1 MRAITF
7 NQALLAVA
15 LLGLTLTTALGAG
28 TVAMIVGARS
38 GFADSG
44 IGPSTTAAILLQAAA
59 FAIPFIVLAAAGL
72 QRQENRS
79 NPLTFSQLLTV
90 TGLLGL
96 VVVGTQAPHVAV
108 HVAEIVWRGNSPD
121 YWPPL
126 VLQVLAFMVPIAVI
140 GAARL
145 RALRVRQG
153 EDEDDDAITFARLV
167 RCLALFGLAI
177 AVAMAPFV
185 ATTIVRVQEIEYGA
199 SLGVA
204 ANSFVA
210 LGAGVVVLVTVLAL
224 LFDRR
229 DRLAG
234 TPASPRLPMI
244 AGLLGLGVVAAA
256 YQSNTLLLVATLAV
270 ILGLFW
276 LNAVRVGG
284 EQQARSPLN
293 SGWLLGTVALA
304 GLAILAT
311 TTLGSVNRIASDLG
325 AAASIAALVLLLA
338 AYALNV
344 TLLGLATRRLRGE
357 GSEEDKGGGE
367 GKPLTLVT
375 YQEALTATGVLGLL
389 SALALGTWS
398 AFSIWS
404 AADQVEP
411 GPSVVVPVL
420 LVVVSIAIPLLLT
433 LRQAGAGFARSDE
446 RGISFTQL
454 LTLTGLLGLV
464 MVSILAPFTALQVS
478 HWVWLDENP
487 SMTGT
492 LILQLVAL
500 LTPLGVI
507 AGSRVRLY
515 RAGRSPDAFEDA
527 LSRPR
532 LLICL
537 GLLALIM
544 AVAGMPFAATLIA
557 SALSEGSSLASATQD
572 LVALGAGAS
581 TLLAVLLLL
590 RDRRN
595 REEGQRAS
603 GLLVP
608 AALLA
613 FGAIAINYVFGAA
626 WLGVPLIAFAILA
639 LCWLNS
645 TGADPSERSASTAA
659 WLRVGAPLTA
669 LVAIVFVTQV
679 FLPALA
685 FRPGASSSVTAMV
698 MLALAYTIDLWILV
712 RAMRRRRDEGQD
724 ETVAAAG
731 GEPPQTPA

>member
-1 MRAITF
+1 MGAITF

-15 LLGLTLTTALGAG
+15 LLGLTLSTALGA
-28 TVAMIVGARS
+28 TSVPQIVGARS

-59 FAIPFIVLAAAGL
+59 FAIPFVVLAAAGL

-96 VVVGTQAPHVAV
+96 VIVGTQAPHVAV

-121 YWPPL
+121 YWAPL
-126 VLQVLAFMVPIAVI
+126 VLQVVAFAIPLVVI
-140 GAARL
+140 GAGLLKSQQAR
-145 RALRVRQG
+145 RTG
-153 EDEDDDAITFARLV
+153 EADADTITFARLF
-167 RCLALFGLAI
+167 RCLALLGLAI
-177 AVAMAPFV
+177 AVAVAPVMATF
-185 ATTIVRVQEIEYGA
+185 IVRILEIEYGA
-199 SLGVA
+199 GLGAA

-224 LFDRR
+224 LFDRG
-229 DRLAG
+229 DRLTG
-234 TPASPRLPMI
+234 TPASPRLPVV

-276 LNAVRVGG
+276 LNAVRVGS

-344 TLLGLATRRLRGE
+344 TLLGLATRRLRG
-357 GSEEDKGGGE
+357 DGE
-367 GKPLTLVT
+367 GTPWGQGRSIDLVT
-375 YQEALTATGVLGLL
+375 FPQALRGTGVVGL
-389 SALALGTWS
+389 SIALALGTWS

-404 AADQVEP
+404 LADQGDP

-420 LVVVSIAIPLLLT
+420 LVVVSIAIPLVLT
-433 LRQAGAGFARSDE
+433 LPRTQPNRTGSAGHGLTFS
-446 RGISFTQL
+446 QL
-454 LTLTGLLGLV
+454 LTIAGLLGLV
-464 MVSILAPFTALQVS
+464 VVVSLAPFTALIISILVS
-478 HWVWLDENP
+478 SESGP
-487 SMTGT
+487 SYLGT
-492 LILQLVAL
+492 LILHLVAL
-500 LTPLGVI
+500 LTTLGVI
-507 AGSRVRLY
+507 AGGLIRQR
-515 RAGRSPDAFEDA
+515 GGEDSPDQDGDA
-527 LSRPR
+527 INGRR
-532 LLICL
+532 LLMAA
-537 GLLALIM
+537 GLLALILAM
-544 AVAGMPFAATLIA
+544 AGMPFAATLIA
-557 SALSEGSSLASATQD
+557 SALSEGSSLASATQH
-572 LVALGAGAS
+572 LVALGAGAT
-581 TLLAVLLLL
+581 TLLAVLVLVP
-590 RDRRN
+590 DRRN

-613 FGAIAINYVFGAA
+613 FGAIAINYVFGGS
-626 WLGVPLIAFAILA
+626 LLFVPLVAFAILT

-645 TGADPSERSASTAA
+645 TGADPTERSASTAA

-712 RAMRRRRDEGQD
+712 RALRRRQDEGQD
-724 ETVAAAG
+724 EPVAAAG

>member
-1 MRAITF
+1 M
-7 NQALLAVA
+7 
-15 LLGLTLTTALGAG
+15 
-28 TVAMIVGARS
+28 
-38 GFADSG
+38 
-44 IGPSTTAAILLQAAA
+44 
-59 FAIPFIVLAAAGL
+59 
-72 QRQENRS
+72 
-79 NPLTFSQLLTV
+79 

-96 VVVGTQAPHVAV
+96 VIVGTQAPHMAV

-121 YWPPL
+121 YWAPL
-126 VLQVLAFMVPIAVI
+126 VLQVVAFMVPIAVI

-145 RALRVRQG
+145 RGLRVRQG
-153 EDEDDDAITFARLV
+153 ADEGDDAITFARLV

-204 ANSFVA
+204 ASSFVA

-224 LFDRR
+224 LFDRG

-234 TPASPRLPMI
+234 TPASARLPMI

-256 YQSNTLLLVATLAV
+256 YQSNTLLLVATLAA

-276 LNAVRVGG
+276 LNAVRVGS

-293 SGWLLGTVALA
+293 SGWLLGTVAVA
-304 GLAILAT
+304 GLALVAT
-311 TTLGSVNRIASDLG
+311 TTLQAINRITSDLG
-325 AAASIAALVLLLA
+325 SAASIAALVLLLT

-357 GSEEDKGGGE
+357 GSGEGKGGGE
-367 GKPLTLVT
+367 GKPLTLVD
-375 YQEALTATGVLGLL
+375 YPEALTATGVLGLL
-389 SALALGTWS
+389 IALALGTWS
-398 AFSIWS
+398 AFSIWGV
-404 AADQVEP
+404 ADQEGP

-433 LRQAGAGFARSDE
+433 VPQAGAGFARSDE
-446 RGISFTQL
+446 RGVSFTQL

-478 HWVWLDENP
+478 LWVWLDENP

-500 LTPLGVI
+500 LTPLGVL

-515 RAGRSPDAFEDA
+515 RAGRSPDALEDA

-557 SALSEGSSLASATQD
+557 SALSEGSSLASATQH

-590 RDRRN
+590 RDREEQGGGTACVRPARSGGAARVRRN
-595 REEGQRAS
+595 RHQLR
-603 GLLVP
+603 LRRR
-608 AALLA
+608 LA
-613 FGAIAINYVFGAA
+613 GRT
-626 WLGVPLIAFAILA
+626 LIAFAILA

-645 TGADPSERSASTAA
+645 TGADPTERSASTAA

-712 RAMRRRRDEGQD
+712 RALRSGRTRARTSRLPQRE
-724 ETVAAAG
+724 ASRLRPPRSCAG
-731 GEPPQTPA
+731 R

>member
-1 MRAITF
+1 M
-7 NQALLAVA
+7 
-15 LLGLTLTTALGAG
+15 
-28 TVAMIVGARS
+28 
-38 GFADSG
+38 
-44 IGPSTTAAILLQAAA
+44 P
-59 FAIPFIVLAAAGL
+59 
-72 QRQENRS
+72 
-79 NPLTFSQLLTV
+79 
-90 TGLLGL
+90 
-96 VVVGTQAPHVAV
+96 
-108 HVAEIVWRGNSPD
+108 
-121 YWPPL
+121 
-126 VLQVLAFMVPIAVI
+126 
-140 GAARL
+140 
-145 RALRVRQG
+145 
-153 EDEDDDAITFARLV
+153 
-167 RCLALFGLAI
+167 
-177 AVAMAPFV
+177 
-185 ATTIVRVQEIEYGA
+185 
-199 SLGVA
+199 
-204 ANSFVA
+204 
-210 LGAGVVVLVTVLAL
+210 
-224 LFDRR
+224 
-229 DRLAG
+229 
-234 TPASPRLPMI
+234 
-244 AGLLGLGVVAAA
+244 
-256 YQSNTLLLVATLAV
+256 
-270 ILGLFW
+270 
-276 LNAVRVGG
+276 
-284 EQQARSPLN
+284 
-293 SGWLLGTVALA
+293 
-304 GLAILAT
+304 
-311 TTLGSVNRIASDLG
+311 
-325 AAASIAALVLLLA
+325 
-338 AYALNV
+338 
-344 TLLGLATRRLRGE
+344 
-357 GSEEDKGGGE
+357 
-367 GKPLTLVT
+367 
-375 YQEALTATGVLGLL
+375 
-389 SALALGTWS
+389 
-398 AFSIWS
+398 
-404 AADQVEP
+404 
-411 GPSVVVPVL
+411 
-420 LVVVSIAIPLLLT
+420 
-433 LRQAGAGFARSDE
+433 QAGAGFARSDE

-478 HWVWLDENP
+478 LWVWLDENP

-492 LILQLVAL
+492 LTLQLVAL
-500 LTPLGVI
+500 LTPLGVL

-537 GLLALIM
+537 GLLVLIM

-572 LVALGAGAS
+572 LVALGAGAT

-626 WLGVPLIAFAILA
+626 WLAVPLIAFAILA

-712 RAMRRRRDEGQD
+712 RAMRRRRDGGQD
-724 ETVAAAG
+724 EPAAVVE